1 MTPISKVALQPAR
14 AWISALYVAMLALAM
29 AAFHLIRNYGETLP
43 PPAQFATSAAAA
55 PAAEAVTL
63 SRGHVLLHVLLAL
76 VMVILVGR
84 LLARAFAWLGQPPVI
99 GEVLAGILLG
109 PSLLGKISPAA
120 LDYLLPADV
129 AGYLGLIA
137 QLGIILYMFTV
148 GLEFDAAVLHK
159 QAQAAVAI
167 SHASI
172 LAPFVLGSALA
183 LVLYPHLAPSQ
194 VPFTV
199 FALFLGASM
208 SVTAFPVLAR
218 ILTDRKLNKSPL
230 GVVALACA
238 AIDDVTAWC
247 LLAFVVGVAQA
258 QVTSALVV
266 CLLTLAYIAAV
277 FLVVRP
283 LVARFVPHGEGH
295 LSQGM
300 VVATFLALLVS
311 AFLTEAIG
319 IHAVFGAFLIGAVI
333 PHDSAVAREFS
344 HKLGDLVSIVLLPA
358 FFALTGLR
366 TEIGLISG
374 LENWLWCGLI
384 ILVATLGKFGGSLAA
399 ARLVGQNWRDATA
412 LGILM
417 NTRGLMELIVLN
429 IGLDLGLI
437 TPRLFAMM
445 VVMALATTL
454 ITTPLLRLLRLESQG
469 PISDRQQLR
478 SW

>member
-1 MTPISKVALQPAR
+1 MVHAPDIANRRPGFWFPAIY
-14 AWISALYVAMLALAM
+14 AIMLA
-29 AAFHLIRNYGETLP
+29 AAVGAFYLIRSYGEMLSPST
-43 PPAQFATSAAAA
+43 AAAT
-55 PAAEAVTL
+55 PAAADAVVQ
-63 SRGHVLLHVLLAL
+63 SRSHVLLHVLLAL
-76 VMVILVGR
+76 VLVILVGR
-84 LLARAFAWLGQPPVI
+84 LLGWVFAWLQQPPVI

-109 PSLLGKISPAA
+109 PSLLGRISPAA
-120 LDYLLPADV
+120 VEYLLPADV
-129 AGYLGLIA
+129 ASYLGLVA

-148 GLEFDAAVLHK
+148 GLEFDAAVLHR
-159 QAQAAVAI
+159 QAHAAVAI

-172 LAPFVLGSALA
+172 LAPFVLGAGLALA
-183 LVLYPHLAPSQ
+183 LYPAFAPSH
-194 VPFTV
+194 VSFTV

-218 ILTDRKLNKSPL
+218 ILSDRQLSQTPL

-258 QVTSALVV
+258 QVGGAVLV
-266 CLLTLAYIAAV
+266 CLLTVAYIGAM

-283 LVARFVPHGEGH
+283 LVARFVPHGEAH
-295 LSQGM
+295 LTQRL

-311 AFLTEAIG
+311 AWLTEAIG

-333 PHDSAVAREFS
+333 PHDSAIAREFS
-344 HKLGDLVSIVLLPA
+344 HKLGDLVSVVLLPA

-374 LENWLWCGLI
+374 VENWLWCGLI
-384 ILVATLGKFGGSLAA
+384 VLVATLGKFGGSLAA
-399 ARLVGQNWRDATA
+399 ARLVGLSWRDATA

-429 IGLDLGLI
+429 IGLDLRLI

-445 VVMALATTL
+445 VVMALVTTL
-454 ITTPLLRLLRLESQG
+454 ITTPLLRWLRLDGGEG
-469 PISDRQQLR
+469 RDVTR
-478 SW
+478 